1 MLRLPA
7 YSLVSPYIHYILSA
21 CAARICQVRGDAIV
35 SAQADNVLIGVLKI
49 CAGYTIGRIWAAF
62 AHRILHT
69 APFYKHFHKRHH
81 MRVDQLVATGAWLDH
96 PVEYAV
102 MELPGLL
109 CPLVLFPTH
118 LAFHYM
124 FFFFHAFSAATDHSG
139 FTFTKENGAG
149 WFFRNFFDSEYH
161 FYHHATSTVNYAEM
175 EWIDYLFGT
184 HHTQVL
190 PEFCNVSKGKDHPK

>member
-1 MLRLPA
+1 MDCL
-7 YSLVSPYIHYILSA
+7 
-21 CAARICQVRGDAIV
+21 CAGRISQVRGDAIV

-190 PEFCNVSKGKDHPK
+190 PEFRNVPRGTEHPN